1 MSEDAVVLG
10 KRKQR
15 NADEQGLSGSTL
27 FVSNLPYTAT
37 STDLK
42 ALFSDFAPVRSAFV
56 VLEGDV
62 SKGVG
67 YVSFAITEDAKTTL
81 DTIERDGLELN
92 GRKLRVQMADRK
104 PRESTT
110 EKKVKSE
117 RKTTITPQVPHPK
130 TPKDPNAIRTIL
142 ISGLPDSIDKKAL
155 WKKVRKYEGAESVEL
170 VEGEQGVAHALFS
183 SPSFSAHAVD
193 KLHAHI
199 FKGCILSVALKKRL
213 ENLAKTPASKEGSN
227 LSAAPSRASRLIV
240 RNLPWNIT
248 EKDLRALFLP
258 FGPVH
263 SINMP
268 MSNPS
273 TEDAKNDNRKP
284 RAKGFAFVW
293 FFSRK
298 DAEKAIAGVNG
309 HAIEA
314 GSIVAPTLNK
324 KERQRLRRQLREK
337 TKTETSTG
345 QDPENE
351 DDNSSG
357 DEDATESSEKTPK
370 TGGAG
375 SRILAV
381 DWALSKDRWEE
392 AKAKTL
398 DEQPAE
404 SEEARESEV
413 ESNSDLR
420 DEDHEESEAGS
431 DEASEDD
438 EDDEERSDAEEPI
451 KPTLPQTDVGTTL
464 FVRNL
469 PFDATEDELRVLFRS
484 FGPLR
489 YARITVDADTGR
501 SRGTGFVCF
510 WSKEDADK
518 AIQQSEL
525 LNREVGMNTP
535 AIAPKQKNPFSLPS
549 LLTPDPSSSLAQ
561 PLVLHGRT
569 LDVARAVTR
578 DEAVRLKDEGER
590 QREKAD
596 KRNLYL
602 LREGVIF
609 PNSPAAASLTATEI
623 EKRQASFNARRNLLK
638 SNPLLYVSKTR
649 LSIRQIPLFVSDR
662 ILKRLGIYAMRAF
675 EEEVKRGECEPLSAE
690 EMREDDEIV
699 PTEGVESKKRR
710 KGKKAGRETGVKQAK
725 IVRQADRVDPLTDKG
740 RSRGYGF
747 LEMKRHS
754 DALRVLRW
762 SNNNQSLHA
771 LLEEWWKDEVRDLIK
786 SLEIGNA
793 KSKSK
798 ADANGEDGED
808 IEARLRRLKSEL
820 ERLKSGE
827 GHSKGSKK
835 TLIVEF
841 SIENAQV
848 VNRRKE
854 KIEAS
859 KSNPKR
865 ARSTSVVSGE
875 DGGEVDA
882 ESTSATPTKRRKIV
896 KSSTAKSGSK
906 PATKIEA
913 SEDGPTKAGKSVGSI
928 IGRKRKMRKA
938 KGKGKA

>member
-15 NADEQGLSGSTL
+15 DADEQRPSGSTL

-42 ALFSDFAPVRSAFV
+42 TLFSDFAPVRSAFV
-56 VLEGDV
+56 VLEDNV

-67 YVSFAITEDAKTTL
+67 YVSFAITEDAKATL

-104 PRESTT
+104 PKENLT

-117 RKTTITPQVPHPK
+117 RKTAITPQVPHPK
-130 TPKDPNAIRTIL
+130 TPKDPNAIRTLI
-142 ISGLPDSIDKKAL
+142 ISGLPSSIDKKAL
-155 WKKVRKYEGAESVEL
+155 WKKIRKYEGAESVEL
-170 VEGEQGVAHALFS
+170 AEGEPGVAHALFL
-183 SPSFSAHAVD
+183 SPSSAAHAVD

-199 FKGCILSVALKKRL
+199 YKGSILSVALKKRL
-213 ENLAKTPASKEGSN
+213 ENLAKPHVKKEGSN
-227 LSAAPSRASRLIV
+227 DSAAPSRVSRLIV

-258 FGPVH
+258 FGPIY
-263 SINMP
+263 SISIP
-268 MSNPS
+268 MGNPS
-273 TEDAKNDNRKP
+273 TEDAKNDNTKP

-293 FFSRK
+293 FFSKK

-309 HAIEA
+309 RAIEA

-324 KERQRLRRQLREK
+324 KERQRLRRQLRER
-337 TKTETSTG
+337 TKTDTG
-345 QDPENE
+345 EDPENE
-351 DDNSSG
+351 DDNSSV
-357 DEDATESSEKTPK
+357 DEDALESSEKAPRA
-370 TGGAG
+370 GGAG
-375 SRILAV
+375 PRILAI
-381 DWALSKDRWEE
+381 DWALSKDKWEE

-398 DEQPAE
+398 DGQLTE
-404 SEEARESEV
+404 SEEASESEA
-413 ESNSDLR
+413 ESGSDLR
-420 DEDHEESEAGS
+420 DEDDSESESGS
-431 DEASEDD
+431 DEALEDD
-438 EDDEERSDAEEPI
+438 EGERSVAEEPV

-469 PFDATEDELRVLFRS
+469 PFDATEDELRVLFRT

-489 YARITVDADTGR
+489 YARITVDAETGR

-525 LNREVGMNTP
+525 LSREAGISTP
-535 AIAPKQKNPFSLPS
+535 TTASKKKNPFSLPS

-609 PNSPAAASLTATEI
+609 PSSPAAASLSSTEI
-623 EKRQASFNARRNLLK
+623 EKRQVSFNTRRNLLK

-662 ILKRLGIYAMRAF
+662 ILKRLGIHAVRAF
-675 EEEVKRGECEPLSAE
+675 EEEVKRGEREPLSAE
-690 EMREDDEIV
+690 EVRADDEIV
-699 PTEGVESKKRR
+699 HTEGIESKKRG
-710 KGKKAGRETGVKQAK
+710 KGKKAERETGVKQAK
-725 IVRQADRVDPLTDKG
+725 IVRQTNRVDPLTDKG

-762 SNNNQSLHA
+762 SNNNRSLFA
-771 LLEEWWKDEVRDLIK
+771 LLEEWWKDEVQDLIK
-786 SLEIGNA
+786 SLETGNE

-798 ADANGEDGED
+798 ADANGEGGED
-808 IEARLRRLKSEL
+808 IEARLRRLKGEL
-820 ERLKSGE
+820 ERLKSSE
-827 GHSKGSKK
+827 GRVKGSKK

-854 KIEAS
+854 KNEAS
-859 KSNPKR
+859 KSKPKR
-865 ARSTSVVSGE
+865 ARSASVVSN
-875 DGGEVDA
+875 DDDGEVDA
-882 ESTSATPTKRRKIV
+882 ESTGATPTKRRKIV
-896 KSSTAKSGSK
+896 KSSTAKSGLK
-906 PATKIEA
+906 PVTTSEA
-913 SEDGPTKAGKSVGSI
+913 SEGGPTKAGKSVGSI

-938 KGKGKA
+938 RGKGKA

>member
-15 NADEQGLSGSTL
+15 DADDQRPSGSTL

-42 ALFSDFAPVRSAFV
+42 TLFSDFAPVRSAFV
-56 VLEGDV
+56 VLEDNV

-67 YVSFAITEDAKTTL
+67 YVSFAITEDAKSTL

-92 GRKLRVQMADRK
+92 GRKLRPK
-104 PRESTT
+104 EGST
-110 EKKVKSE
+110 EKKVNSDKASG
-117 RKTTITPQVPHPK
+117 IPQVPHPK
-130 TPKDPNAIRTIL
+130 TPKDPNAIRTLL
-142 ISGLPDSIDKKAL
+142 ISGLPGSIEKKAL
-155 WKKVRKYEGAESVEL
+155 WKKIRKYEGAESVEL
-170 VEGEQGVAHALFS
+170 LEGEPGLMLS
-183 SPSFSAHAVD
+183 SRVP
-193 KLHAHI
+193 
-199 FKGCILSVALKKRL
+199 VALLMPLTNCTRISTKAVPAKK
-213 ENLAKTPASKEGSN
+213 EDSN
-227 LSAAPSRASRLIV
+227 SSAAPSRASRLIV
-240 RNLPWNIT
+240 RNLPWDIT

-258 FGPVH
+258 FGPVY
-263 SINMP
+263 SINIP
-268 MSNPS
+268 MNNPS
-273 TEDAKNDNRKP
+273 AEDAKDDNRRP

-298 DAEKAIAGVNG
+298 DAEKAIAGING
-309 HAIEA
+309 RAIEA

-337 TKTETSTG
+337 TKIDTG
-345 QDPENE
+345 EDPENE

-357 DEDATESSEKTPK
+357 DEDTIESSENAPK
-370 TGGAG
+370 TSGAG

-381 DWALSKDRWEE
+381 DWALSKDKWEE

-398 DEQPAE
+398 DEQPTE
-404 SEEARESEV
+404 SEETSENEAES
-413 ESNSDLR
+413 SSDLR
-420 DEDHEESEAGS
+420 DEDDSESESGS
-431 DEASEDD
+431 DEAL
-438 EDDEERSDAEEPI
+438 EDDEERSVAEEPI

-469 PFDATEDELRVLFRS
+469 PFDATEDELRVLFRT

-489 YARITVDADTGR
+489 YARITVDAETGR
-501 SRGTGFVCF
+501 SRGTGFACF
-510 WSKEDADK
+510 WNKEDADK

-525 LNREVGMNTP
+525 LSREAGISTP
-535 AIAPKQKNPFSLPS
+535 AVAPNKKNPFSLPS

-609 PNSPAAASLTATEI
+609 PSSPAAASLSATEI
-623 EKRQASFNARRNLLK
+623 EKRQASFNARRNVLK
-638 SNPLLYVSKTR
+638 SNPLLYVSKAR
-649 LSIRQIPLFVSDR
+649 LSMRQIPLFVSDR
-662 ILKRLGIYAMRAF
+662 ILKRLGIHAMRAF
-675 EEEVKRGECEPLSAE
+675 EEEVKRGEREPLSAE
-690 EMREDDEIV
+690 EMRADDEIV
-699 PTEGVESKKRR
+699 HTEEGVESKKKR
-710 KGKKAGRETGVKQAK
+710 KGKKADRETGVKQAK
-725 IVRQADRVDPLTDKG
+725 IVRQANRVDPLTDKG

-762 SNNNQSLHA
+762 SNNNRSLYA

-786 SLEIGNA
+786 ILETGNA
-793 KSKSK
+793 KPKSK
-798 ADANGEDGED
+798 ADANGEGDED
-808 IEARLRRLKSEL
+808 IEARLRRLKGEL
-820 ERLKSGE
+820 ERLKSSE
-827 GHSKGSKK
+827 GRAKGSKK

-854 KIEAS
+854 NIEAS
-859 KSNPKR
+859 KSKPKR
-865 ARSTSVVSGE
+865 ARSASIVSG
-875 DGGEVDA
+875 DDDGEVDA
-882 ESTSATPTKRRKIV
+882 ESNGATPTKRRKIA
-896 KSSTAKSGSK
+896 KSSAAKSGLKSV
-906 PATKIEA
+906 TKIEA
-913 SEDGPTKAGKSVGSI
+913 SGGGPMESEKSIGSI

>member
-15 NADEQGLSGSTL
+15 DADEQRPSGSTL

-42 ALFSDFAPVRSAFV
+42 TLFSDFAPVRSAFV
-56 VLEGDV
+56 VLEDDV

-92 GRKLRVQMADRK
+92 GRKLRVQIADRK
-104 PRESTT
+104 PKERTT
-110 EKKVKSE
+110 EKKAKSE
-117 RKTTITPQVPHPK
+117 HKTTITPQVALPK
-130 TPKDPNAIRTIL
+130 TPKDPNAIRTII
-142 ISGLPDSIDKKAL
+142 ISGLPASIDTKVL
-155 WKKVRKYEGAESVEL
+155 WKKVRKYDGAESVVL
-170 VEGEQGVAHALFS
+170 VEGEPGVAHALFS
-183 SPSFSAHAVD
+183 SPSAAAHVVD
-193 KLHAHI
+193 KLHAHV
-199 FKGCILSVALKKRL
+199 FKGSILSVALKKRL
-213 ENLAKTPASKEGSN
+213 ENLAKTHVRKEGFNEST
-227 LSAAPSRASRLIV
+227 SPSRASRLIV

-248 EKDLRALFLP
+248 ENDLRALFLP
-258 FGPVH
+258 FGPIY
-263 SINMP
+263 SIDIP
-268 MSNPS
+268 MSNSS

-293 FFSRK
+293 FFSKK

-337 TKTETSTG
+337 AKTDTG
-345 QDPENE
+345 EDPENE

-357 DEDATESSEKTPK
+357 DEDVIESSEKTPK

-381 DWALSKDRWEE
+381 DWALSKDKWEE

-404 SEEARESEV
+404 NEEASESEAD
-413 ESNSDLR
+413 SSSDLR
-420 DEDHEESEAGS
+420 DEDDEESEARS
-431 DEASEDD
+431 DESLEDD
-438 EDDEERSDAEEPI
+438 EDDEERPDAEEPI

-489 YARITVDADTGR
+489 YARTTIDAETGR

-510 WSKEDADK
+510 WRKEDADK
-518 AIQQSEL
+518 AIQQSDL
-525 LNREVGMNTP
+525 LNREAGISTS
-535 AIAPKQKNPFSLPS
+535 ATAPKKKNPFSLPS

-662 ILKRLGIYAMRAF
+662 ILKRLGIHAMRAF

-690 EMREDDEIV
+690 EVRADDEIV
-699 PTEGVESKKRR
+699 HTEGVESKKRK
-710 KGKKAGRETGVKQAK
+710 KGKKAERETGVKQAK

-762 SNNNQSLHA
+762 SNNNRSLYA
-771 LLEEWWKDEVRDLIK
+771 LLEEWWKDEVQDLIK
-786 SLEIGNA
+786 TLETGTA

-798 ADANGEDGED
+798 ADANGEGGED
-808 IEARLRRLKSEL
+808 IEARLRRLKGEL

-827 GHSKGSKK
+827 GHAKGSRK

-859 KSNPKR
+859 KPNPKR
-865 ARSTSVVSGE
+865 ARPTSGVSGE
-875 DGGEVDA
+875 DGGEDDA

-896 KSSTAKSGSK
+896 KSSAAQSGSK

-913 SEDGPTKAGKSVGSI
+913 NEDGPTKAGKSIGSI
-928 IGRKRKMRKA
+928 IGRKRKMRKG
-938 KGKGKA
+938 KGKGK

>member
-15 NADEQGLSGSTL
+15 DADDQRPSGSTL

-42 ALFSDFAPVRSAFV
+42 TLFSDFDPVRSAFV
-56 VLEGDV
+56 VLEDNV

-67 YVSFAITEDAKTTL
+67 YVSFAITEDAKSTL

-104 PRESTT
+104 PKEGST
-110 EKKVKSE
+110 EKKVNSE
-117 RKTTITPQVPHPK
+117 RKASGIPQVPHPK
-130 TPKDPNAIRTIL
+130 TPKDPNAIRTLL
-142 ISGLPDSIDKKAL
+142 ISGLPGSIDKKAL
-155 WKKVRKYEGAESVEL
+155 WKKIRKYEGAESVEL
-170 VEGEQGVAHALFS
+170 LEGEPGVAHALFS
-183 SPSFSAHAVD
+183 SPSSAAHAVD

-199 FKGCILSVALKKRL
+199 YKGCILSVALKKRI
-213 ENLAKTPASKEGSN
+213 ENLAKVPAKKEDSN
-227 LSAAPSRASRLIV
+227 SSAAPSRASRLIV
-240 RNLPWNIT
+240 RNLPWDIT

-258 FGPVH
+258 FGPVY
-263 SINMP
+263 SINIP
-268 MSNPS
+268 MNNPS
-273 TEDAKNDNRKP
+273 AEDAKNDNRRP

-298 DAEKAIAGVNG
+298 DAEKAIAGING
-309 HAIEA
+309 RAIEA

-337 TKTETSTG
+337 TKIDTG
-345 QDPENE
+345 EDPENE

-357 DEDATESSEKTPK
+357 DEDTIESSENAPK
-370 TGGAG
+370 TSGAG

-398 DEQPAE
+398 DEQPTE
-404 SEEARESEV
+404 SEETSENKAES
-413 ESNSDLR
+413 SSDLR
-420 DEDHEESEAGS
+420 DEDDSESESGS
-431 DEASEDD
+431 DEAL
-438 EDDEERSDAEEPI
+438 EDDEERSVAEEPI

-469 PFDATEDELRVLFRS
+469 PFDATEDELRVLFRT

-489 YARITVDADTGR
+489 YARITVDAETGR
-501 SRGTGFVCF
+501 SRGTGFACF
-510 WSKEDADK
+510 WNKEDADK

-525 LNREVGMNTP
+525 LSREAGISTP
-535 AIAPKQKNPFSLPS
+535 AVAPSKKNPFSLPS

-578 DEAVRLKDEGER
+578 NEAVRLKDEGER

-609 PNSPAAASLTATEI
+609 PSSPAAASLSATEI

-649 LSIRQIPLFVSDR
+649 LSMRQIPLFVSDR
-662 ILKRLGIYAMRAF
+662 ILKRLGIHAMRAF

-690 EMREDDEIV
+690 EVRADDEIV
-699 PTEGVESKKRR
+699 HTEGVESKKRR
-710 KGKKAGRETGVKQAK
+710 KGKKAERETGVKQAK
-725 IVRQADRVDPLTDKG
+725 IVRQANRVDPLTDKG

-762 SNNNQSLHA
+762 SNNNRSLYA

-786 SLEIGNA
+786 TLETGNA
-793 KSKSK
+793 KPKSK
-798 ADANGEDGED
+798 ADANGEGGED
-808 IEARLRRLKSEL
+808 IEARLRRLKGEL
-820 ERLKSGE
+820 ERLKSSE
-827 GHSKGSKK
+827 GRATGSKK

-854 KIEAS
+854 NIEAS
-859 KSNPKR
+859 KSKPKR
-865 ARSTSVVSGE
+865 ARSASIVSG
-875 DGGEVDA
+875 DDDGEVDA
-882 ESTSATPTKRRKIV
+882 ESNGATPTKRRKIA
-896 KSSTAKSGSK
+896 KSSAAKSGLKSV
-906 PATKIEA
+906 TKIEA
-913 SEDGPTKAGKSVGSI
+913 SRGGPMESEKSIGSI

-938 KGKGKA
+938 KGKGRA